1 MKRLWYA
8 VICLTAVTVLCV
20 VEYVYTVR
28 TSDKLTQMLDRSTEY
43 ERNGEHKNALEEY
56 SRLIDYWE
64 KSSSQLGLL
73 LEHRDIDDI
82 TVLTSSAGEY
92 LRLNMTDDFL
102 VECRRI
108 KSAVKSFTSN
118 ETDILRNL
126 F

>member
-8 VICLTAVTVLCV
+8 VICLAAVTVLCV
-20 VEYVYTVR
+20 IEYVYTVH
-28 TSDKLTQMLDRSTEY
+28 TSDKLTQMLERTTEY
-43 ERNGEHKNALEEY
+43 EQNGKHKEALEEY
-56 SRLIDYWE
+56 SKLIAYWE

-82 TVLTSSAGEY
+82 TVLTYSAGEY

-102 VECRRI
+102 VECKRI